1 MGGGGGAQPAVQGGE
16 RPQEVDLG
24 AGDLAG
30 RWDHE
35 PPRRGTPAAL
45 QAGRGEGGRRG
56 PRADASERTAAG
68 CVRGSAWPPKV
79 RTAAL
84 ARASV
89 EGKGP
94 KGRGRRQSRV
104 RTRRGPERC
113 F

>member
-1 MGGGGGAQPAVQGGE
+1 MMKRNADRERLTAGE
-16 RPQEVDLG
+16 DRARP
-24 AGDLAG
+24 
-30 RWDHE
+30 W
-35 PPRRGTPAAL
+35 
-45 QAGRGEGGRRG
+45 EGGRRG

-104 RTRRGPERC
+104 RTRRGPGRC